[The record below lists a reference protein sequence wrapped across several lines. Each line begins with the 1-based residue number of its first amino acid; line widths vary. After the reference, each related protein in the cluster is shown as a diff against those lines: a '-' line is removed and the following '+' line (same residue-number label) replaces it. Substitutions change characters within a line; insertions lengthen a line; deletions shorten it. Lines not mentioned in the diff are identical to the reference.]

1 LKYVELVQKGTKK
14 WPKAGSTT
22 DATFTVKINGEAV
35 ATLDLS
41 DVQASY
47 DKSKA
52 SDISEISLD
61 ANEEATVVVEAKINA
76 DATDKDLVNTYI
88 LYLI

>member
-1 LKYVELVQKGTKK
+1 LKYVELVGKTVNWDDTNG
-14 WPKAGSTT
+14 T
-22 DATFTVKINGEAV
+22 DATFNIKINGDTV